1 MSETKD
7 IREYRV
13 IYNPDNSYANVRV
26 YGGYSDAK
34 IVSAFPSKKE
44 LEALFSASGFDI
56 GVASCFVNSPNIIGS
71 PRLPEEIYQ
80 SSTYYYG
87 LYSVFQGCTSIK
99 VPPKLPPAVYA
110 YYTFDG
116 CTALEQ
122 APVLQSGLKY
132 ANYMFRNCSA
142 LLAPPS
148 IPKTTTRITGMFE
161 GCTVMAGEMIIRP
174 SSLTVTDALKNTTG
188 TIKLYGNQAL
198 CESIAATA
206 NNGNAT
212 WSAWYAPVPAVKNR
226 GPGSYTTAADMTR
239 MVRNGAL
246 AVDTYAPAR
255 MMYQQGDIVRED
267 EWIALVEAAK
277 TIDPTVTLSSNY
289 VNLNKIEAAFESAL

>member
-13 IYNPDNSYANVRV
+13 SYHSDDDYAHVGV
-26 YGGYSDAK
+26 YGIYADAT
-34 IVSAFPSKKE
+34 ILSAFPTRKE

-56 GVASCFVNSPNIIGS
+56 GVSSCFVNSPNIIGS
-71 PRLPEEIYQ
+71 PRLPDEIAEANSYLR
-80 SSTYYYG
+80 G

-99 VPPKLPPAVYA
+99 APPKLPPAVYA

-116 CTALEQ
+116 CTALKQ
-122 APVLQSGLKY
+122 APALQSGLKY

-148 IPKTTTRITGMFE
+148 IPKTTSRITGMFE

-174 SSLTVTDALKNTTG
+174 SSLTVTDALKDTTG

-206 NNGNAT
+206 NNGNAS
-212 WSAWYAPVPAVKNR
+212 WSAWYDPVPAVKNR

-289 VNLNKIEAAFESAL
+289 VNLNKIETAFESAL